1 MNDEIKLPG
10 DVLYDKPVQM
20 PYGYIENGKTYTTV
34 LGIKRKRLIPLKGPY
49 DPKPGDLIIGVV
61 SDVRFS
67 GYNIFVNMPYDVSI
81 SSRGIRFDLDYNDII
96 TAKISHVD
104 EVKNITIDDV
114 RRLRKGIVIKVPP
127 VKVPRILGRNNS
139 MISLIKDKTGCDI
152 VVGNNGLVWIS
163 FHGNVELAVESI
175 GKVVK
180 EAHIPGLTNRME
192 QYLNKKKVN

>member
-1 MNDEIKLPG
+1 MNSDAKHILQASITFFPPRMFRYVSCWPAKDASGRSSAVADDRTATSRSL
-10 DVLYDKPVQM
+10 VLY
-20 PYGYIENGKTYTTV
+20 
-34 LGIKRKRLIPLKGPY
+34 
-49 DPKPGDLIIGVV
+49 
-61 SDVRFS
+61 
-67 GYNIFVNMPYDVSI
+67 IFESLAYDVSI